1 MKNLTT
7 TTLVAVA
14 TLSVCS
20 FTTARADTAFV
31 FEPRSATVR
40 FADLDTTTAQGAAV
54 LYKRIKSAAESVCQ
68 DLEPGLLRLALKE
81 QYASC
86 IHLALGNAIVKID
99 RPAVTA
105 YAAAHGFAPGEAAMR
120 IASNK

>member
-7 TTLVAVA
+7 LAAVA

-20 FTTARADTAFV
+20 FTIAHADTG

-54 LYKRIKSAAESVCQ
+54 LYKRIKSAAESVCK
-68 DLEPGLLRLALKE
+68 DLEPGRQLALKE
-81 QYASC
+81 RYASC

-105 YAAAHGFAPGEAAMR
+105 YAAARGFSPGEASMK

>member
-1 MKNLTT
+1 MKNLTALIAVT
-7 TTLVAVA
+7 TFAV
-14 TLSVCS
+14 CN
-20 FTTARADTAFV
+20 FTIAHADTG
-31 FEPRSATVR
+31 FEPRRATVH
-40 FADLDTTTAQGAAV
+40 FADLDTSTAPGAAA
-54 LYKRIKSAAESVCQ
+54 LYKRLKSAAESVCQ

-86 IHLALGNAIVKID
+86 IHRALGDAIVKID

-105 YAAAHGFAPGEAAMR
+105 YAAAQGFAPAEADLK

>member
-1 MKNLTT
+1 MKNL

-14 TLSVCS
+14 TFGVCN
-20 FTTARADTAFV
+20 FTIAQADTA

-40 FADLDTTTAQGAAV
+40 FADLDTTTAQGAAA
-54 LYKRIKSAAESVCQ
+54 LYKRIKSAAESVCK
-68 DLEPGLLRLALKE
+68 DLEPGRQLLLMQR
-81 QYASC
+81 YASC

>member
-1 MKNLTT
+1 MKNFTALIAVTT
-7 TTLVAVA
+7 FAV
-14 TLSVCS
+14 CN
-20 FTTARADTAFV
+20 FTIARADAA

-40 FADLDTTTAQGAAV
+40 FADLDTTTVPGAAA
-54 LYKRIKSAAESVCQ
+54 LYNRLKSAAENVCQ

-81 QYASC
+81 VYTRC

-105 YAAAHGFAPGEAAMR
+105 YAAAHGFTPAQADMK